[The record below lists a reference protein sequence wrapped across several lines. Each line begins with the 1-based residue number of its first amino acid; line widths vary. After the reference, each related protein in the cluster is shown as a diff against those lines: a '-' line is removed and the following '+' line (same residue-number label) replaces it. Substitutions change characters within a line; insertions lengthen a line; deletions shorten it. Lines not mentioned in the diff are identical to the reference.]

1 MFAKDS
7 KDYLPTSTPS
17 SSSTVDS
24 FLAPELPSLNEN
36 SIITL
41 LPCEYDPID
50 GYGSES
56 ESESEDSL
64 DSSEIVDSSD
74 DELEAIKINEIHKSN
89 EMLI

>member
-1 MFAKDS
+1 MNTKFS
-7 KDYLPTSTPS
+7 KNLS
-17 SSSTVDS
+17 SSSTPSTSTEDS
-24 FLAPELPSLNEN
+24 SISLIPLTLNEN